1 MPAEWSLRAVR
12 VPQLESYPTLRGLI
26 GQLRSCA
33 MCLMLWQRKDISYS
47 QSHHNQIH
55 WERASEKGK
64 NIRKMNTWH
73 ILTPTCFWC
82 CVEKC
87 LRVWVFGLY
96 TYNWFPIT
104 SLSTCVSWTSYL
116 PLRTLIFPSIDN
128 FSYSVIVV
136 KKWDECKALNIIHS
150 YRISVLLLLLEA

>member
-12 VPQLESYPTLRGLI
+12 LAQLESYPTLRGLI

-33 MCLMLWQRKDISYS
+33 MCFGREKT
-47 QSHHNQIH
+47 SHIVSPTIIKYTGR
-55 WERASEKGK
+55 ELLKEK
-64 NIRKMNTWH
+64 NMRKMNKWQ
-73 ILTPTCFWC
+73 ILTPTCFWR

-96 TYNWFPIT
+96 TYSWFPIT

-116 PLRTLIFPSIDN
+116 PLRTLIFSSIDIV
-128 FSYSVIVV
+128 SYSVIVV
-136 KKWDECKALNIIHS
+136 KKWVSQCKALNIIHS